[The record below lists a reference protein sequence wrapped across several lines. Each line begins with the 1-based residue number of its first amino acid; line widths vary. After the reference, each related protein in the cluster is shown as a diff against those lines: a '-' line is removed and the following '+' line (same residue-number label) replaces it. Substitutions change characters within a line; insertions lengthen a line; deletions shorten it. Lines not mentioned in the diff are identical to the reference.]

1 MTKVIIATYYNSLAK
16 RKNASSAPHQS
27 LIPRDFFTLCHLKIL
42 SWQHNI
48 SGRPTVPREATG
60 LLNN

>member
-1 MTKVIIATYYNSLAK
+1 MTKAKIATYYNSLAK

-42 SWQHNI
+42 RWQHNI
-48 SGRPTVPREATG
+48 SGRPTVPVKSRDY
-60 LLNN
+60 